1 MRHYA
6 VDNQNY
12 YIFKANTVEKNPY
25 VHFQWGKFDFR
36 MIFNAGN
43 KDVINENLKIAFSA
57 ANGEQYLAKTLEV
70 FYQNE
75 WFEFVKPTSHGIQ
88 LEEALTTLL
97 VLSQSDS
104 YGLLSLVFFLFLL
117 LVCVLQKDFCFSVH
131 EHIPC
136 IESHFFWFF

>member
-12 YIFKANTVEKNPY
+12 YIFKSNTVEKNPY

-36 MIFNAGN
+36 MIFIAGN
-43 KDVINENLKIAFSA
+43 KDVINENLKIAFST

-88 LEEALTTLL
+88 LEETLWTFGEEKYFVEFPKNL
-97 VLSQSDS
+97 RSVAQSICAKELGMTS
-104 YGLLSLVFFLFLL
+104 IYS
-117 LVCVLQKDFCFSVH
+117 K
-131 EHIPC
+131 
-136 IESHFFWFF
+136 

>member
-12 YIFKANTVEKNPY
+12 YIFKSNTVEKNPY

-36 MIFNAGN
+36 MIFIAGN
-43 KDVINENLKIAFSA
+43 KDVINENLKIAFST

-88 LEEALTTLL
+88 LEETLWTFGEEKYFVEFPKNL
-97 VLSQSDS
+97 RSVAQSICAKELGMTPIYS
-104 YGLLSLVFFLFLL
+104 
-117 LVCVLQKDFCFSVH
+117 K
-131 EHIPC
+131 
-136 IESHFFWFF
+136 